1 MDVITYK
8 GKSIIVSGV
17 MDIVD
22 VLIEDRETAD
32 LGELL
37 RDYHKSYMAEISG
50 HDDEIEDLAREND
63 SLSDEIFDLENKI
76 MELKTKIK
84 ELEAA

>member
-22 VLIEDRETAD
+22 VLIEDRETA
-32 LGELL
+32 EL
-37 RDYHKSYMAEISG
+37 
-50 HDDEIEDLAREND
+50 DEMEDLAREND